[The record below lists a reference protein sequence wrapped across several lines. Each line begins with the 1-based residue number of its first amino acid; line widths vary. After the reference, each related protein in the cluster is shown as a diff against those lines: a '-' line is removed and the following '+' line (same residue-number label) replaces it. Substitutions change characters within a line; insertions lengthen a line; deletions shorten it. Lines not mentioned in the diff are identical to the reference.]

1 MRGALMPYFK
11 CTPCRVRVGGAGPE
25 MDLIDGRCPSCGQR
39 LEPVRQLTEV
49 VGFQSLKL
57 PVSADPGAPQEDL
70 TNWADD
76 GGSLAAEAVALSLP
90 PER

>member
-1 MRGALMPYFK
+1 MPYFK
-11 CTPCRVRVGGAGPE
+11 CAACRVRINGTGPE

-57 PVSADPGAPQEDL
+57 PAPWADPGAPQEDL
-70 TNWADD
+70 GRWDD
-76 GGSLAAEAVALSLP
+76 EGGSLAREAVALSVP
-90 PER
+90 PDS